1 MEEDEY
7 DHDSVYESHVPY
19 GNDINIKSEC
29 PDYDD
34 EYDEQFYEDEDSQ
47 SATYHF
53 RKNETVSMDVVLADN
68 NSAQCIQTT
77 NSDDIAIP
85 TVILIFF
92 IYKVFINCI
101 LFIRKNNYLII

>member
-34 EYDEQFYEDEDSQ
+34 EYDEQFYEDEVIHQDSQ
-47 SATYHF
+47 SVSYCF
-53 RKNETVSMDVVLADN
+53 RQNETVSMDVVLADN
-68 NSAQCIQTT
+68 NSAQCIQTN
-77 NSDDIAIP
+77 NSDDITIP
-85 TVILIFF
+85 TVILI
-92 IYKVFINCI
+92 Y
-101 LFIRKNNYLII
+101 LFIKFLLTVYFS